1 MVLASAAAAAIAV
14 NVAGCALFHH
24 GETPQQQFTEAL
36 GRGDSVQA
44 SYIWNN
50 MSAQDRAK
58 FERGEGVSA
67 PTDKGAIAARIEQHQ
82 VEEQGGDDADPSS
95 LVEIPEDDGIG
106 GSFPDRTQ
114 H

>member
-1 MVLASAAAAAIAV
+1 L

-24 GETPQQQFTEAL
+24 GEPPQQQFTEAL

-58 FERGEGVSA
+58 FERGDGISA
-67 PTDKGAIAARIEQHQ
+67 PTDPSAIAAQIEQHQ
-82 VEEQGGDDADPSS
+82 EEGQGDDDAGPPS

-106 GSFPDRTQ
+106 GSFPDQAQR
-114 H
+114 